1 MANTRSKTRHTQS
14 PLGHSPHTPPHS
26 PRSPPR
32 KRQRLA
38 PHAPI
43 RTFCPHGP
51 RGLCTCGSDFRP
63 LDPAAY
69 TTGKV
74 PASNAVSETFLQENL
89 GITAAEL
96 TYVICVSMAL
106 KDAVVRVC
114 QGEGEAR
121 VEHVDGTQW
130 RVVVDGTP
138 IAWLARA
145 VEHLA
150 QQNVV
155 SPPIGDDN
163 SIPEEQS
170 IRDEQSIPSDIYTPV
185 DTSIVNLQTG
195 RIDLKTTLGRGWVCA
210 ALVPAVMLI
219 LQHDSSSS
227 HSGLYAKLMRAQDP
241 STGVRAYLL
250 YQAVKAGLGNI
261 TMRKHDAWGRVL
273 SERAVEKMGRRIELL
288 EIAKAMA
295 EVRNEVDAQD
305 QMKPEDSE
313 VQKLKLEVQ
322 ELRGMQES
330 GYVDPTVVTRLVK
343 RVEENYQESKAEIA
357 KMENDVRIQET
368 KHDTHIAN
376 IESDFRILETT
387 QATDIVKVQHEI
399 RSLTTK
405 QATDIA
411 TLTTDL
417 HGTRSLLTTDQLE
430 TRAWMKEAID
440 GIRSS
445 LSNTSTPPPPPPPIP
460 GPPLLFLRIR
470 NPHGHDT
477 PATESFA
484 RVYSVG
490 ESTFAVARGLLRPFC
505 TPFLIAVMGY
515 SNAGKSYTI
524 LGEDGIIAAVLG
536 RLAGTAAH
544 GGVDVKV
551 CQVLQTPE
559 AIGEYAYPTHSVA
572 HILSSIDK
580 ARTTAA
586 TPANGTSSRAH
597 IIVTFESDA
606 GVLGCIVDVA
616 GAEESANRDLLDP
629 DMKRT
634 SAAIAVENGE
644 FRKLLLELGI
654 QGKQGFVS
662 RNVVSEVKRTCALNW
677 EVSKFLRCCKG
688 EPAVRV
694 LLCVDG
700 SRPDMFARA
709 MTLVPEFVRAEE
721 EEGDVDM
728 GGV

>member
-1 MANTRSKTRHTQS
+1 MVNTRSKTRRTQS
-14 PLGHSPHTPPHS
+14 PLGRSPHTPPHS
-26 PRSPPR
+26 RRSPPR

-38 PHAPI
+38 TPAPL
-43 RTFCPHGP
+43 RTFCQHGP

-69 TTGKV
+69 TTGKA

-96 TYVICVSMAL
+96 TYVICLSMAL
-106 KDAVVRVC
+106 KDALVRVC
-114 QGEGEAR
+114 EGEGEAR
-121 VEHVDGTQW
+121 VEHVDGTKW

-145 VEHLA
+145 AEHLA

-155 SPPIGDDN
+155 SSPIGDN
-163 SIPEEQS
+163 NPIPEEQS
-170 IRDEQSIPSDIYTPV
+170 VHDEQSIPGDIYTPV

-219 LQHDSSSS
+219 LQQDSSS
-227 HSGLYAKLMRAQDP
+227 HSGLYAKLMRAEDP

-273 SERAVEKMGRRIELL
+273 SERAVQKMGRRIELL
-288 EIAKAMA
+288 ELAKTLA
-295 EVRNEVDAQD
+295 EVRNEVDAED
-305 QMKPEDSE
+305 QMKDSE
-313 VQKLKLEVQ
+313 VEKLKLEVQ
-322 ELRGMQES
+322 ELRGMQEK
-330 GYVDPTVVTRLVK
+330 GYVDPTVVTGLVR

-357 KMENDVRIQET
+357 KVENDVRIQET
-368 KHDTHIAN
+368 NHSAQIAN
-376 IESDFRILETT
+376 IESDFRILQTT
-387 QATDIVKVQHEI
+387 QATDIVRIEHDIE
-399 RSLTTK
+399 SLTTK
-405 QATDIA
+405 QVTDIA
-411 TLTTDL
+411 TLSTDL
-417 HGTRSLLTTDQLE
+417 HGTLSLLTTDQLE
-430 TRAWMKEAID
+430 TRAWMKEAVD
-440 GIRSS
+440 DIRSS
-445 LSNTSTPPPPPPPIP
+445 LSSTKSPPPPPPPPIP

-470 NPHGHDT
+470 NPHGHDI
-477 PATESFA
+477 PAPESFT
-484 RVYSVG
+484 RVYSLG

-544 GGVDVKV
+544 GGIDVKV
-551 CQVLQTPE
+551 CQVLQTAE

-580 ARTTAA
+580 SRTTAA

-629 DMKRT
+629 EMKRT

-644 FRKLLLELGI
+644 FRKLLVELGK
-654 QGKQGFVS
+654 QGKRGFVS

-677 EVSKFLRCCKG
+677 EVSRFLRCCKG

-694 LLCVDG
+694 LLCIDG

-721 EEGDVDM
+721 EEGDVAM